1 MIWTLENQTTNI
13 EVQEKNTNG
22 SKHGGYGLE
31 SRGGG
36 GVWVRVPGGRYGL
49 ESRID

>member
-36 GVWVRVPGGRYGL
+36 GYGL
-49 ESRID
+49 ESRGGGMG